1 MAPAR
6 LHDQLKAWGYLPTD
20 GENASL
26 ASPELAYLP
35 ARLRMRLDPRRAA
48 YGAAAD
54 ALPTSAWSL
63 QVLIVDDIDTN
74 RDIIGRMLRQ
84 QGHCTFEAASGE
96 AALALGLTHI
106 FDLVLMD
113 MRMPGMGG
121 GETTTRWRDE
131 ANGMLDP
138 DCPIIALTANSQ
150 PGERERLMA
159 EGFSEYLTKPVMPAA
174 LAQAIEL
181 AADLQLMRDM
191 ELTPNTHAEQPLFGH
206 DMALM
211 ARVRASLLEY
221 HERIAT
227 TLEQGQRE
235 ASLEWL
241 HAFKGLAGQAGFDL
255 LCEAAAHCEQR
266 LQAGDLSGEKEWA
279 SLRVLIEATV
289 LPSEAA
295 ETFSQQ

>member
-1 MAPAR
+1 
-6 LHDQLKAWGYLPTD
+6 
-20 GENASL
+20 
-26 ASPELAYLP
+26 
-35 ARLRMRLDPRRAA
+35 
-48 YGAAAD
+48 
-54 ALPTSAWSL
+54 
-63 QVLIVDDIDTN
+63 
-74 RDIIGRMLRQ
+74 
-84 QGHCTFEAASGE
+84 
-96 AALALGLTHI
+96 
-106 FDLVLMD
+106 
-113 MRMPGMGG
+113 
-121 GETTTRWRDE
+121 
-131 ANGMLDP
+131 
-138 DCPIIALTANSQ
+138 
-150 PGERERLMA
+150 
-159 EGFSEYLTKPVMPAA
+159 
-174 LAQAIEL
+174 
-181 AADLQLMRDM
+181 
-191 ELTPNTHAEQPLFGH
+191 
-206 DMALM
+206 MALM